1 MVMDHLLHH
10 FLFIASKGGIFFKD
24 LLCLKKNKWFVV
36 KEKMM
41 QEINAASAG
50 TFKLG
55 DEIEINRMGFGA
67 MRIVGKGIWGEP
79 ENRDEVIDT
88 LKRTLK
94 LGINFIDT
102 ADSYGPYISEDL
114 ICEALYPYPSNLLIG
129 TKGGHTRHGP
139 NIWRPIG
146 SPDYLRQCVL
156 MSMRRLKLDQIR
168 FWQLHRVGEDTFPE
182 LQFEAIAKMQQEGLI
197 RHVGLS
203 AVSVGMI
210 QRAEKFFKVAS
221 VQNRYNLNYR
231 ESEAVV
237 DYCEK
242 NNIAFIP
249 YAPLDAGAEFQGR
262 VLKEIM
268 QRTQASTRQIALAWL
283 LQRSKVI
290 IPIPGT
296 GSVHH
301 LEENTAAVNVQLTH
315 DEWSQLDQ
323 EGRRSWD
330 QRKFSTK
337 LYL

>member
-1 MVMDHLLHH
+1 
-10 FLFIASKGGIFFKD
+10 
-24 LLCLKKNKWFVV
+24 
-36 KEKMM
+36 M
-41 QEINAASAG
+41 QTINAASAG

-55 DEIEINRMGFGA
+55 NEIEINRMGFGA

-79 ENRDEVIDT
+79 ENRQEVIAT
-88 LKRTLK
+88 LKKTLE

-102 ADSYGPYISEDL
+102 ADSYGPFISEDL
-114 ICEALYPYPSNLLIG
+114 ICEALYPYPSHLLIG

-182 LQFEAIAKMQQEGLI
+182 VQFEAIAKMQQEGLI

-203 AVSVGMI
+203 AVSISMI
-210 QRAEKFFKVAS
+210 QRAEKFFKVVA
-221 VQNRYNLNYR
+221 VQNKYNLNNR
-231 ESEAVV
+231 ESEEVV
-237 DYCEK
+237 NYCHV

-249 YAPLDAGAEFQGR
+249 YAPLEQGIEFKDKILQQ
-262 VLKEIM
+262 IM
-268 QRTQASTRQIALAWL
+268 QRTQASARQIALAWL
-283 LQRSKVI
+283 LQRSKVM

-301 LEENTAAVNVQLTH
+301 LEENIASVNVHLTK
-315 DEWSQLDQ
+315 DEWLQLDQ
-323 EGRRSWD
+323 EGRECWE
-330 QRKFSTK
+330 QRKLSVK